1 MTLRGGFA
9 RTEPEWGQ

>member
-1 MTLRGGFA
+1 MTLRGSFA